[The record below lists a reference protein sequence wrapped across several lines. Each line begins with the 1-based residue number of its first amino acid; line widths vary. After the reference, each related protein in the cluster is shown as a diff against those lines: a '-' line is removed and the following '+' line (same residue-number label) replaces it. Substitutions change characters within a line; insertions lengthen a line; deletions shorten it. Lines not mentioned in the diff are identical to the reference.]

1 MKLSR
6 FEKTKYKFTRQ
17 THLKLRT
24 STKQVSR
31 INASKCHLKKDYTL
45 QTMKENNFTIKYLW
59 SISFITATIKT
70 IYKKTK
76 LYKIVKNSKRYCLLA
91 AFCQFH
97 HNAIKIILNLKND
110 LGSSEAERKIIHKY
124 RKTRE
129 KVKKKIYGKI
139 KQY

>member
-1 MKLSR
+1 M
-6 FEKTKYKFTRQ
+6 
-17 THLKLRT
+17 
-24 STKQVSR
+24 
-31 INASKCHLKKDYTL
+31 
-45 QTMKENNFTIKYLW
+45 
-59 SISFITATIKT
+59 IKT

-76 LYKIVKNSKRYCLLA
+76 LYKIVKNSERYCLLA

-110 LGSSEAERKIIHKY
+110 LGSSEAERKVIHKY
-124 RKTRE
+124 RKTRRKVKKENIWKDKTILGERRKNDYTQRHKNRE